1 MQRTVNVM
9 TTFVVKKGKRTS
21 LLLSAET
28 DLEAKKADFGEVI
41 KAVWDKAYE
50 YCRMIG
56 EYANP
61 RCLIVRDVQKGDKN
75 PYHYRISY
83 EIHFI
88 DGDYEKLIEELEK
101 QEEQNT

>member
-1 MQRTVNVM
+1 MR
-9 TTFVVKKGKRTS
+9 TFVVKKGKRTS

-28 DLEAKKADFGEVI
+28 DLKAKKADFGEVF

-50 YCRMIG
+50 CCRMIS
-56 EYANP
+56 EYADPMN
-61 RCLIVRDVQKGDKN
+61 LHVRAMRECDN
-75 PYHYRISY
+75 NSYYYWISY